1 MATVA
6 STVKNESLMKITL
19 TLITLCLLAASACAT
34 NTPCSKSK
42 GGVSY
47 CESGRF
53 ICNDGSVSQSKKIC
67 QGLSKPKAAKKQ

>member
-1 MATVA
+1 
-6 STVKNESLMKITL
+6 MKTTF
-19 TLITLCLLAASACAT
+19 TLIALCLLAVNANAT

-47 CESGRF
+47 CENGRF

-67 QGLSKPKAAKKQ
+67 QGAGKPKAAKKK